1 MLLLS
6 ESGNWISMLF
16 FLTDIVIV
24 MMLFLGWGVTTP
36 CSALETSLGSV
47 TLTWNP
53 SKSPGIASYNI
64 YAGSA
69 SGVYTNKISVGG
81 STNVKITGLIPG
93 AMYYFT
99 STAVNITGSE
109 SQFSNEIAIS
119 VPTNQIS
126 ASLAAENPPA
136 SGEFALN
143 VNGGAGC
150 NYVVQVSPNLVDW
163 ASIETNTAP
172 FTFVDVNASQFSQR
186 FYRAIYLP

>member
-1 MLLLS
+1 MRLLLT
-6 ESGNWISMLF
+6 N
-16 FLTDIVIV
+16 IVTAV
-24 MMLFLGWGVTTP
+24 MLFLGWGVTTP
-36 CSALETSLGSV
+36 CSALEISLGSV

-53 SKSPGIASYNI
+53 STSPGIASYNI

-69 SGVYTNKISVGG
+69 SSVYTNKISVRG
-81 STNVKITGLIPG
+81 STNVVITGLIPG

-136 SGEFALN
+136 SGEFALS
-143 VNGGAGC
+143 VNGRAGC
-150 NYVVQVSPNLVDW
+150 NYVVQVSSNLAGW
-163 ASIETNTAP
+163 TSIETNTAP